1 MNRIRYLLIAAAALI
16 STAAAAQTNDIV
28 ERKYWL
34 DGDIT
39 QAQDLAPDHA
49 NIDISALKPGIH
61 SLSVR
66 VQDKAGLWSSQVAKY
81 FIVPFVSNDV
91 TGKTIKEH
99 QYWIDGNL
107 QAAVTSTSK
116 PQPISI
122 SSLNA
127 GLHTFTVRVQDQ
139 AGTWSSQVAK
149 CFIKPY
155 TEISV
160 GDKEIVKHQYWIDGK
175 LEAQLTQGDPI
186 ELITIEG
193 LNPGLHSLTV
203 RVMDNTGVWSSQVAK
218 YFIKPYT
225 EISVGDKE
233 IVKHQYWI
241 DGKIEARVTQE
252 QQPSTIDIQTLKPGL
267 HSFTVRVKDNTGMWS
282 SQVAKY
288 FIVPTA
294 ETSVGDKSIVL
305 HQYWIDGKLDAIIE
319 SPTQLATIDISNPKL
334 NPGLHSLT
342 VRVKDSEGLWSSQVA
357 KYFIVKGDETV
368 EEATITRYMYWFDD
382 NTDDFFTGP
391 LESASGTM
399 DIDIS
404 DVEAGIHT
412 LWWRCGDSKGA
423 WSEPR
428 SVTFESKSL
437 YNYTVPSPSGIGTFS
452 ADVNLTLPD
461 GLKAHFCTYL
471 KEVDEGLAIKILNI
485 DGKVIN
491 QNTGVLLSGTPGK
504 TYQLRYTTEAG
515 SATDGN
521 KLVPVVESTH
531 VEPVVIKDGK
541 EYTNYT
547 MQRGRFI
554 KILPEEAGVESI
566 KMPAHRAYLPLLT
579 TEVSPTSGGA
589 KSVVLLLW
597 DDDVVT
603 GIESTEKVDYE
614 PARDGHVYSISGQR
628 LSAPRKGINII
639 NGRKVIVK

>member
-1 MNRIRYLLIAAAALI
+1 MI

-66 VQDKAGLWSSQVAKY
+66 VKDAGGLWSSQVARY
-81 FIVPFVSNDV
+81 FIKPYADNSASTNS
-91 TGKTIKEH
+91 IAQH

-160 GDKEIVKHQYWIDGK
+160 GDKEIVKHQYWIDGN
-175 LEAQLTQGDPI
+175 LEAQVTQGDPI

-241 DGKIEARVTQE
+241 DGKLEAQVTQGE
-252 QQPSTIDIQTLKPGL
+252 PIRLIDIEGLKSGL
-267 HSFTVRVKDNTGMWS
+267 HSLTVRVQDNTGVWS

-288 FIVPTA
+288 FIKPYT
-294 ETSVGDKSIVL
+294 EISVEDKEIVQ
-305 HQYWIDGKLDAIIE
+305 HQYWIDGNVDAMVTLNQKD
-319 SPTQLATIDISNPKL
+319 PIDIIDIEGLKQ
-334 NPGLHSLT
+334 GLHSLT
-342 VRVKDSEGLWSSQVA
+342 VRVKDNTGVWSSQVA

-382 NTDDFFTGP
+382 NSDDFFTGP
-391 LESASGTM
+391 LTSASGTM

-423 WSEPR
+423 WSEAR

-437 YNYTVPSPSGIGTFS
+437 YNYTVPESGIGTFS

-491 QNTGVLLSGTPGK
+491 QNTGVLLSGTPGE
-504 TYQLRYTTEAG
+504 TYQLRYTSEAG
-515 SATDGN
+515 SATEGN

-531 VEPVVIKDGK
+531 VEPVVG
-541 EYTNYT
+541 EYTNYI
-547 MQRGRFI
+547 MQGGRFI
-554 KILPEEAGVESI
+554 KIKQEEAGDETV

>member
-1 MNRIRYLLIAAAALI
+1 MKRIRYLLIAAAALMC
-16 STAAAAQTNDIV
+16 TAATAQKTIA
-28 ERKYWL
+28 ERQYWI
-34 DGDIT
+34 DGNIT
-39 QAQDLAPDHA
+39 DPQPLAESPTSIGIGD
-49 NIDISALKPGIH
+49 LKPGLH
-61 SLSVR
+61 SLTVRVKDSDGLWSSQVAKYFIVPFVSTSVTSNSIEKHQYWIDGDLQAAVTSASKPSAIVIGDLKPGLHSLTVR

-91 TGKTIKEH
+91 TSKTIKE
-99 QYWIDGNL
+99 
-107 QAAVTSTSK
+107 
-116 PQPISI
+116 
-122 SSLNA
+122 
-127 GLHTFTVRVQDQ
+127 
-139 AGTWSSQVAK
+139 
-149 CFIKPY
+149 
-155 TEISV
+155 
-160 GDKEIVKHQYWIDGK
+160 
-175 LEAQLTQGDPI
+175 
-186 ELITIEG
+186 
-193 LNPGLHSLTV
+193 
-203 RVMDNTGVWSSQVAK
+203 
-218 YFIKPYT
+218 
-225 EISVGDKE
+225 
-233 IVKHQYWI
+233 HQYWI
-241 DGKIEARVTQE
+241 DGKIEARVTLE

-305 HQYWIDGKLDAIIE
+305 HQYWIDGKLDAIVSSE
-319 SPTQLATIDISNPKL
+319 TQPSQIPISTLK
-334 NPGLHSLT
+334 PGLHSLT
-342 VRVKDSEGLWSSQVA
+342 VRVKDNTGLWSSQVA
-357 KYFIVKGDETV
+357 KYFIVKDDDVMEET
-368 EEATITRYMYWFDD
+368 TITRYMYWFDEE
-382 NTDDFFTGP
+382 TADFKTGP
-391 LESASGTM
+391 LTSASGTM

-423 WSEPR
+423 WSEAR
-428 SVTFESKSL
+428 SVEFESKSL
-437 YNYTVPSPSGIGTFS
+437 YNYTVPESGIGTFS

-491 QNTGVLLSGTPGK
+491 QNTGVLLSGTPGE
-504 TYQLRYTTEAG
+504 TYQLRYTSEAG
-515 SATDGN
+515 SATEGN

-531 VEPVVIKDGK
+531 VEPVVG
-541 EYTNYT
+541 EYTNYI
-547 MQRGRFI
+547 MQGGKFI
-554 KILPEEAGVESI
+554 KIKQEEAGDETI

>member
-1 MNRIRYLLIAAAALI
+1 MKRIRYLLIAAAALMC
-16 STAAAAQTNDIV
+16 TAATAQKTIAERQYWIDGNITDAQT
-28 ERKYWL
+28 
-34 DGDIT
+34 
-39 QAQDLAPDHA
+39 LAESPTS
-49 NIDISALKPGIH
+49 ISIGNLKPGLH
-61 SLSVR
+61 SLTVRVKDSDGLWSSQVAKYFIVPFVSTSVTSNSIEKHQYWIDGDLQAAVTSASKPSAIVIGDLKPGLHSLTVR

-91 TGKTIKEH
+91 TSKTIKE
-99 QYWIDGNL
+99 
-107 QAAVTSTSK
+107 
-116 PQPISI
+116 
-122 SSLNA
+122 
-127 GLHTFTVRVQDQ
+127 
-139 AGTWSSQVAK
+139 
-149 CFIKPY
+149 
-155 TEISV
+155 
-160 GDKEIVKHQYWIDGK
+160 
-175 LEAQLTQGDPI
+175 
-186 ELITIEG
+186 
-193 LNPGLHSLTV
+193 
-203 RVMDNTGVWSSQVAK
+203 
-218 YFIKPYT
+218 
-225 EISVGDKE
+225 
-233 IVKHQYWI
+233 HQYWI
-241 DGKIEARVTQE
+241 DGKIEARVTLE

-305 HQYWIDGKLDAIIE
+305 HQYWIDGKLDAIVSSE
-319 SPTQLATIDISNPKL
+319 TQPSQIPISTLK
-334 NPGLHSLT
+334 PGLHSLT
-342 VRVKDSEGLWSSQVA
+342 VRVKDNTGLWSSQVA
-357 KYFIVKGDETV
+357 KYFIVKDDDVMEET
-368 EEATITRYMYWFDD
+368 TITRYMYWFDEE
-382 NTDDFFTGP
+382 TADFKTGP
-391 LESASGTM
+391 LTSASGTM

-423 WSEPR
+423 WSEAR

-437 YNYTVPSPSGIGTFS
+437 YNYTVPASGIGTFS

-491 QNTGVLLSGTPGK
+491 QNTGVLLSGMPGE
-504 TYQLRYTTEAG
+504 TYQLRYTSEAG
-515 SATDGN
+515 SATEGN

-531 VEPVVIKDGK
+531 VEPVVG
-541 EYTNYT
+541 EYTNYI
-547 MQRGRFI
+547 MQGGRFI
-554 KILPEEAGVESI
+554 KIKQEEAGNEDI

-579 TEVSPTSGGA
+579 TDVSPTSGGA

>member
-1 MNRIRYLLIAAAALI
+1 MC
-16 STAAAAQTNDIV
+16 TAATAQKTIAERQYWIDGNITDAQT
-28 ERKYWL
+28 
-34 DGDIT
+34 
-39 QAQDLAPDHA
+39 LAESPTS
-49 NIDISALKPGIH
+49 ISIGNLKPGIH
-61 SLSVR
+61 SLTVR
-66 VQDKAGLWSSQVAKY
+66 VKDSEGLWSSQVAKYFIVPFVSTSVTSNSIEKHQYWIDGNLRAAVTSTTQPSAIVIGELKPGLHSLTVRVKDNTGMWSSQVAKY

-99 QYWIDGNL
+99 Q
-107 QAAVTSTSK
+107 
-116 PQPISI
+116 
-122 SSLNA
+122 
-127 GLHTFTVRVQDQ
+127 F
-139 AGTWSSQVAK
+139 
-149 CFIKPY
+149 
-155 TEISV
+155 
-160 GDKEIVKHQYWIDGK
+160 
-175 LEAQLTQGDPI
+175 
-186 ELITIEG
+186 
-193 LNPGLHSLTV
+193 
-203 RVMDNTGVWSSQVAK
+203 
-218 YFIKPYT
+218 
-225 EISVGDKE
+225 
-233 IVKHQYWI
+233 WI

-252 QQPSTIDIQTLKPGL
+252 QQPTTIDISNPKLKPGL

-305 HQYWIDGKLDAIIE
+305 HQYWIDGKLDAIVSSE
-319 SPTQLATIDISNPKL
+319 TQPSQIPISTLK
-334 NPGLHSLT
+334 PGLHSLT
-342 VRVKDSEGLWSSQVA
+342 VRVKDNTGLWSSQVA
-357 KYFIVKGDETV
+357 KYFILKDDDVMEET
-368 EEATITRYMYWFDD
+368 TITRYMYWFDEE
-382 NTDDFFTGP
+382 TADFKTGP
-391 LESASGTM
+391 LTSASGTM

-423 WSEPR
+423 WSEAR

-437 YNYTVPSPSGIGTFS
+437 YNYTVPNSGIGTFS

-491 QNTGVLLSGTPGK
+491 QNTGVLLSGTPGE
-504 TYQLRYTTEAG
+504 TYQLRYTSEAG
-515 SATDGN
+515 SATEGN

-531 VEPVVIKDGK
+531 VEPVVG
-541 EYTNYT
+541 EYTNYI
-547 MQRGRFI
+547 MQGGRFI
-554 KILPEEAGVESI
+554 KIKQEEAGVEEI

-579 TEVSPTSGGA
+579 TEVSPTPGGA

>member
-1 MNRIRYLLIAAAALI
+1 MC
-16 STAAAAQTNDIV
+16 TAATAQTKNIA
-28 ERKYWL
+28 ERQYWL
-34 DGDIT
+34 DGNIT
-39 QAQDLAPDHA
+39 EAQTLAESPTSVSIEGLKSGLHSLTVRVKDSEGLWSSQVAKYFIVPTADTSVSDNEIVLHQYWIDG
-49 NIDISALKPGIH
+49 NIEGQVSSTSKPSAIVISTLKPGLH
-61 SLSVR
+61 SLTVR
-66 VQDKAGLWSSQVAKY
+66 VKDKAGLWSSQVAKY
-81 FIVPFVSNDV
+81 FIVP
-91 TGKTIKEH
+91 T
-99 QYWIDGNL
+99 
-107 QAAVTSTSK
+107 AAETPASEK
-116 PQPISI
+116 SI
-122 SSLNA
+122 VL
-127 GLHTFTVRVQDQ
+127 
-139 AGTWSSQVAK
+139 
-149 CFIKPY
+149 
-155 TEISV
+155 
-160 GDKEIVKHQYWIDGK
+160 
-175 LEAQLTQGDPI
+175 
-186 ELITIEG
+186 
-193 LNPGLHSLTV
+193 
-203 RVMDNTGVWSSQVAK
+203 
-218 YFIKPYT
+218 
-225 EISVGDKE
+225 
-233 IVKHQYWI
+233 HQYWI
-241 DGKIEARVTQE
+241 DGKIEAQVSSETQ
-252 QQPSTIDIQTLKPGL
+252 PNIIDIETLKPGL
-267 HSFTVRVKDNTGMWS
+267 HSFTVRVKDSEGLWS

-288 FIVPTA
+288 FIVPTS
-294 ETSVGDKSIVL
+294 ETSVGEKSIVL
-305 HQYWIDGKLDAIIE
+305 HQYWIDGKLDAIV
-319 SPTQLATIDISNPKL
+319 SSTTQPSQIPISTLK
-334 NPGLHSLT
+334 PGLHSLT

-357 KYFIVKGDETV
+357 KYFIVKDDDVIED
-368 EEATITRYMYWFDD
+368 ATITRYIYWFDEE
-382 NTDDFFTGP
+382 TDDFFTGP

-504 TYQLRYTTEAG
+504 TYQLRYTSEVG
-515 SATDGN
+515 GATPGN

-531 VEPVVIKDGK
+531 IEAVVLGEDGK
-541 EYTNYT
+541 EYTNY
-547 MQRGRFI
+547 MMKGGSFI
-554 KILPEEAGVESI
+554 KIKQEDETV

>member
-1 MNRIRYLLIAAAALI
+1 MKKLRYLLLAAVAMMC
-16 STAAAAQTNDIV
+16 TAATAQTKNIA
-28 ERKYWL
+28 ERQYWL
-34 DGDIT
+34 DGNI
-39 QAQDLAPDHA
+39 AEAKPLAESPTSIGIG
-49 NIDISALKPGIH
+49 NLKPGLH
-61 SLSVR
+61 SLTVRVKDSDGLWSSQVAKYFIVPFVSTSVTSNSIKNHQYWIDGDLQAAVTSTTQPSAIVIGDLKPGLHSLTVR

-91 TGKTIKEH
+91 TGKTIKE
-99 QYWIDGNL
+99 
-107 QAAVTSTSK
+107 
-116 PQPISI
+116 
-122 SSLNA
+122 
-127 GLHTFTVRVQDQ
+127 
-139 AGTWSSQVAK
+139 
-149 CFIKPY
+149 
-155 TEISV
+155 
-160 GDKEIVKHQYWIDGK
+160 
-175 LEAQLTQGDPI
+175 
-186 ELITIEG
+186 
-193 LNPGLHSLTV
+193 
-203 RVMDNTGVWSSQVAK
+203 
-218 YFIKPYT
+218 
-225 EISVGDKE
+225 
-233 IVKHQYWI
+233 HQYWI

-305 HQYWIDGKLDAIIE
+305 HQYWIDGKLDAIVSSE
-319 SPTQLATIDISNPKL
+319 TQPSQIPISTLK
-334 NPGLHSLT
+334 PGLHSLT
-342 VRVKDSEGLWSSQVA
+342 VRVKDNTGLWSSQVA
-357 KYFIVKGDETV
+357 KYFIVKDDDV
-368 EEATITRYMYWFDD
+368 MEEATITRYMYWFDEE
-382 NTDDFFTGP
+382 TDDFKTGP
-391 LESASGTM
+391 LTSASGTM

-423 WSEPR
+423 WSEAR

-437 YNYTVPSPSGIGTFS
+437 YNYTVPGSGIGTFS

-491 QNTGVLLSGTPGK
+491 QNTGVLLSGTPNE
-504 TYQLRYTTEAG
+504 TYQLRYTSEAG
-515 SATDGN
+515 SATEGN

-531 VEPVVIKDGK
+531 VEPVVG
-541 EYTNYT
+541 EYTNYI
-547 MQRGRFI
+547 MQGGRFI
-554 KILPEEAGVESI
+554 KIKQEEAGNEDV

>member
-1 MNRIRYLLIAAAALI
+1 MKRIRYLLIAAAALMC
-16 STAAAAQTNDIV
+16 TAATAQKTIAERQYWIDGNITDAQTLAESPTSISI
-28 ERKYWL
+28 
-34 DGDIT
+34 GD
-39 QAQDLAPDHA
+39 
-49 NIDISALKPGIH
+49 LKPGLH
-61 SLSVR
+61 SLTVRVKDSDGLWSSQVAKYFIVPFVSTSVTSNSIEKHQYWIDGDLQAAVTSASKPSAIVIGDLKPGLHSLTVR

-91 TGKTIKEH
+91 TSKTIKE
-99 QYWIDGNL
+99 
-107 QAAVTSTSK
+107 
-116 PQPISI
+116 
-122 SSLNA
+122 
-127 GLHTFTVRVQDQ
+127 
-139 AGTWSSQVAK
+139 
-149 CFIKPY
+149 
-155 TEISV
+155 
-160 GDKEIVKHQYWIDGK
+160 
-175 LEAQLTQGDPI
+175 
-186 ELITIEG
+186 
-193 LNPGLHSLTV
+193 
-203 RVMDNTGVWSSQVAK
+203 
-218 YFIKPYT
+218 
-225 EISVGDKE
+225 
-233 IVKHQYWI
+233 HQYWI

-252 QQPSTIDIQTLKPGL
+252 QQPTTIDISNPKLKPGL

-305 HQYWIDGKLDAIIE
+305 HQYWIDGKLDAIVSSE
-319 SPTQLATIDISNPKL
+319 TQPSQIPISTLK
-334 NPGLHSLT
+334 PGLHSLT
-342 VRVKDSEGLWSSQVA
+342 VRVKDNTGLWSSQVA
-357 KYFIVKGDETV
+357 KYFIVKDDDVMEET
-368 EEATITRYMYWFDD
+368 TITRYMYWFDEE
-382 NTDDFFTGP
+382 TADFKTGP
-391 LESASGTM
+391 LTSASGTM

-423 WSEPR
+423 WSEAR
-428 SVTFESKSL
+428 SVEFESKSL
-437 YNYTVPSPSGIGTFS
+437 YNYTVPESGIGTFS

-491 QNTGVLLSGTPGK
+491 QNTGVLLSGTPGE
-504 TYQLRYTTEAG
+504 TYQLRYTSEAG
-515 SATDGN
+515 SATEGN

-531 VEPVVIKDGK
+531 VEPVVG
-541 EYTNYT
+541 EYTNYI
-547 MQRGRFI
+547 MQGGKFI
-554 KILPEEAGVESI
+554 KIKQEEAGDETI

-589 KSVVLLLW
+589 KTVVLLLW

>member
-1 MNRIRYLLIAAAALI
+1 MCTAVTAQKTIAERQYWI
-16 STAAAAQTNDIV
+16 DGNITEAQ
-28 ERKYWL
+28 R
-34 DGDIT
+34 
-39 QAQDLAPDHA
+39 LAESPTSIGIG
-49 NIDISALKPGIH
+49 NLEPGLH
-61 SLSVR
+61 SLTVR
-66 VQDKAGLWSSQVAKY
+66 VQDNTGMWSSQVAKYFIKPFDENGVAENGIQQHQYWIDGNLRAAVTSASKPSAIVIGDLNPGLHSLTVRVQDNTGMWSSQVAKY

-91 TGKTIKEH
+91 TSKTIKE
-99 QYWIDGNL
+99 
-107 QAAVTSTSK
+107 
-116 PQPISI
+116 
-122 SSLNA
+122 
-127 GLHTFTVRVQDQ
+127 
-139 AGTWSSQVAK
+139 
-149 CFIKPY
+149 
-155 TEISV
+155 
-160 GDKEIVKHQYWIDGK
+160 
-175 LEAQLTQGDPI
+175 
-186 ELITIEG
+186 
-193 LNPGLHSLTV
+193 
-203 RVMDNTGVWSSQVAK
+203 
-218 YFIKPYT
+218 
-225 EISVGDKE
+225 
-233 IVKHQYWI
+233 HQYWI

-252 QQPSTIDIQTLKPGL
+252 QQPTTIDISNPKLKPGL

-294 ETSVGDKSIVL
+294 ETSVGDKRIVL

-319 SPTQLATIDISNPKL
+319 SPTQLATIDVSNPKL

-342 VRVKDSEGLWSSQVA
+342 VRVKDNTGLWSSQVA
-357 KYFIVKGDETV
+357 KYFIVKDDDVMEET
-368 EEATITRYMYWFDD
+368 TITRYMYWFDEE
-382 NTDDFFTGP
+382 TADFKTGP
-391 LESASGTM
+391 LTSASGTM

-423 WSEPR
+423 WSEAR

-437 YNYTVPSPSGIGTFS
+437 YNYKVPESGIGTFS

-491 QNTGVLLSGTPGK
+491 QNTGVLLSGMPGE
-504 TYQLRYTTEAG
+504 TYQLRYTSEAG
-515 SATDGN
+515 SATEGN

-541 EYTNYT
+541 EYTNYI
-547 MQRGRFI
+547 MQGGRFI
-554 KILPEEAGVESI
+554 KIKQEEAGNEDV

>member
-1 MNRIRYLLIAAAALI
+1 MKRLRYLLIAAALMMT
-16 STAAAAQTNDIV
+16 TAAAAQKTV
-28 ERKYWL
+28 TGHQYWL
-34 DGDIT
+34 DGNIT
-39 QAQDLAPDHA
+39 
-49 NIDISALKPGIH
+49 
-61 SLSVR
+61 
-66 VQDKAGLWSSQVAKY
+66 
-81 FIVPFVSNDV
+81 
-91 TGKTIKEH
+91 E
-99 QYWIDGNL
+99 
-107 QAAVTSTSK
+107 AVTSTSA
-116 PQPISI
+116 PASIDIS
-122 SSLNA
+122 
-127 GLHTFTVRVQDQ
+127 GLKS
-139 AGTWSSQVAK
+139 G
-149 CFIKPY
+149 I
-155 TEISV
+155 
-160 GDKEIVKHQYWIDGK
+160 
-175 LEAQLTQGDPI
+175 
-186 ELITIEG
+186 
-193 LNPGLHSLTV
+193 HSLTV
-203 RVMDNTGVWSSQVAK
+203 RVHDSEGVWSSQVAK
-218 YFIKPYT
+218 YFIKPYAENEVSQNGIAQHQYWIDGNLQAAVT
-225 EISVGDKE
+225 ADSKPSAIVISSLNPGLHTLTVRVQDKAGVWSSQVAKCFIIPFKETTVGDKE
-233 IVKHQYWI
+233 IVLHQYWI
-241 DGKIEARVTQE
+241 DGKIEAQVSSATQ
-252 QQPSTIDIQTLKPGL
+252 PDIIPIETLKPGL

-305 HQYWIDGKLDAIIE
+305 HQYWIDGKLDAIVSSE
-319 SPTQLATIDISNPKL
+319 TQPSQIPISTLK
-334 NPGLHSLT
+334 PGLHSLT
-342 VRVKDSEGLWSSQVA
+342 VRVKDNTGLWSSQVA
-357 KYFIVKGDETV
+357 KYFIVKDDDV
-368 EEATITRYMYWFDD
+368 MEEATITRYMYWFDEE
-382 NTDDFFTGP
+382 TADFKTGP
-391 LESASGTM
+391 LTSASGTM

-423 WSEPR
+423 WSEAR

-437 YNYTVPSPSGIGTFS
+437 YNYTVPGSGIGTFS

-491 QNTGVLLSGTPGK
+491 QNTGVLLSGTPGE
-504 TYQLRYTTEAG
+504 TYQLRYTSEAG
-515 SATDGN
+515 SATEGN

-531 VEPVVIKDGK
+531 VEPVVG
-541 EYTNYT
+541 EYTNYI
-547 MQRGRFI
+547 MQGGKFI
-554 KILPEEAGVESI
+554 KIKQEEAGDETI

-579 TEVSPTSGGA
+579 TEVSPTPGGA

>member
-1 MNRIRYLLIAAAALI
+1 MKRIRYLLIAAAALMC
-16 STAAAAQTNDIV
+16 TAATAQKTIAERQYWIDGNITDAQT
-28 ERKYWL
+28 
-34 DGDIT
+34 
-39 QAQDLAPDHA
+39 LAESPTS
-49 NIDISALKPGIH
+49 ISIGNLKPGLH
-61 SLSVR
+61 SLTVRVKDSDGLWSSQVAKYFIVPFVSTSVTSNSIEKHQYWIDGDLQAAVTSASKPSAIVIGDLKPGLHSLTVR

-91 TGKTIKEH
+91 TSKTIKE
-99 QYWIDGNL
+99 
-107 QAAVTSTSK
+107 
-116 PQPISI
+116 
-122 SSLNA
+122 
-127 GLHTFTVRVQDQ
+127 
-139 AGTWSSQVAK
+139 
-149 CFIKPY
+149 
-155 TEISV
+155 
-160 GDKEIVKHQYWIDGK
+160 
-175 LEAQLTQGDPI
+175 
-186 ELITIEG
+186 
-193 LNPGLHSLTV
+193 
-203 RVMDNTGVWSSQVAK
+203 
-218 YFIKPYT
+218 
-225 EISVGDKE
+225 
-233 IVKHQYWI
+233 HQYWI
-241 DGKIEARVTQE
+241 DGKIEARVTLE

-305 HQYWIDGKLDAIIE
+305 HQYWIDGKLDAIVSSE
-319 SPTQLATIDISNPKL
+319 TQPSQIPISTLK
-334 NPGLHSLT
+334 PGLHSLT
-342 VRVKDSEGLWSSQVA
+342 VRVKDNTGLWSSQVA
-357 KYFIVKGDETV
+357 KYFIVKDDDVMEET
-368 EEATITRYMYWFDD
+368 TITRYMYWFDEE
-382 NTDDFFTGP
+382 TADFKTGP
-391 LESASGTM
+391 LTSASGTM

-423 WSEPR
+423 WSEAR

-437 YNYTVPSPSGIGTFS
+437 YNYTVPASGIGTFS

-471 KEVDEGLAIKILNI
+471 KEVEEGLAIKILNI

-491 QNTGVLLSGTPGK
+491 QNTGVLLSGTPGE
-504 TYQLRYTTEAG
+504 TYQLRYTSEAG
-515 SATDGN
+515 SATEGN

-531 VEPVVIKDGK
+531 VEPVVG
-541 EYTNYT
+541 EYTNYI
-547 MQRGRFI
+547 MQGGRFI
-554 KILPEEAGVESI
+554 KIKQEEAGNEDI

>member
-1 MNRIRYLLIAAAALI
+1 MKRIRYLLIAAAALI

-49 NIDISALKPGIH
+49 SIDISALKPGIH

-66 VQDKAGLWSSQVAKY
+66 VKDAGGLWSSQVARY
-81 FIVPFVSNDV
+81 FIKPYADNSASTNS
-91 TGKTIKEH
+91 IAQH

-107 QAAVTSTSK
+107 QAAVTSGSK
-116 PQPISI
+116 PQPISV

-139 AGTWSSQVAK
+139 TGTWSSQVAK

-175 LEAQLTQGDPI
+175 LEAQVTQGEPI
-186 ELITIEG
+186 RLIDIEG
-193 LNPGLHSLTV
+193 LKSGLHSLTV
-203 RVMDNTGVWSSQVAK
+203 RVQDNTGVWSSQVAK

-225 EISVGDKE
+225 EISVEDKE
-233 IVKHQYWI
+233 IVQHQYWI
-241 DGKIEARVTQE
+241 DGNVDAIVTLNQKD
-252 QQPSTIDIQTLKPGL
+252 PIDVIDIEGLK
-267 HSFTVRVKDNTGMWS
+267 
-282 SQVAKY
+282 Q
-288 FIVPTA
+288 
-294 ETSVGDKSIVL
+294 
-305 HQYWIDGKLDAIIE
+305 
-319 SPTQLATIDISNPKL
+319 
-334 NPGLHSLT
+334 GLHSLT
-342 VRVKDSEGLWSSQVA
+342 VRVKDNTGVWSSQVA

-382 NTDDFFTGP
+382 ETDDFFTGP
-391 LESASGTM
+391 LTSASGTM

-423 WSEPR
+423 WSEAR

-437 YNYTVPSPSGIGTFS
+437 YYYTVPASGIGTFS

-491 QNTGVLLSGTPGK
+491 QNTGVLLSGTA
-504 TYQLRYTTEAG
+504 TE
-515 SATDGN
+515 GN

-531 VEPVVIKDGK
+531 VEPVVG
-541 EYTNYT
+541 EYTNYI
-547 MQRGRFI
+547 MQGGRFI
-554 KILPEEAGVESI
+554 KIKQEEAGDEDI